1 MAATALGLK
10 EIGGADPRNSPRR
23 HQRSG
28 CRLNPALAPSGRPR
42 PIDCRPWL
50 IRGRPVTTFLAR
62 ICAFKCFDAFIL
74 IFPLYVVVFA
84 DAGLSPV
91 QIGVCLTVWSATNF
105 ALQIPSGVIAD
116 RWSRRHVLAFAQS
129 ARAAGF
135 IVWLLYP
142 HFWGF
147 LAGLMLWG
155 VKSAFTSGTFEALLY
170 DELKARDQ
178 ATRYVRVIGQARAAQ
193 AVAVLAAAIGAALAA
208 PYGYPVCIAAGL
220 ASTGAA
226 MAAAL
231 NLPPAQR
238 ALLTHGR
245 EYLSDLRRGLPMA
258 IGQPAVLG
266 ILVFSALVLAFGAAL
281 EEFWPIF
288 GAKVGLA
295 RPVIALFVGAQN
307 AIEAMVSL
315 VAWRLAFL
323 AIGSTPSSPSA
334 APCCSAPRRCSL
346 RRRWRCWPSTA
357 AFSRSSTSS
366 SRAAFSSSSPPITGR
381 RSGRSRA

>member
-1 MAATALGLK
+1 M
-10 EIGGADPRNSPRR
+10 
-23 HQRSG
+23 
-28 CRLNPALAPSGRPR
+28 
-42 PIDCRPWL
+42 
-50 IRGRPVTTFLAR
+50 TTFLAR
-62 ICAFKCFDAFIL
+62 ICAFKFFDAFIL
-74 IFPLYVVVFA
+74 ISPLYVVMFA

-135 IVWLLYP
+135 IVWMLYP

-147 LAGLMLWG
+147 LAGLVLWG

-178 ATRYVRVIGQARAAQ
+178 ATRYMRVIGQARAAQ

-238 ALLTHGR
+238 ALLTHGH
-245 EYLSDLRRGLPMA
+245 EYLSDLRRGLPIA
-258 IGQPAVLG
+258 IGQPAVLS

-315 VAWRLAFL
+315 VAWRVAFL
-323 AIGSTPSSPSA
+323 DKGWFHALFALGGALLLSAAALFTPPAMALLALYSGLFKIIDIVFEGRLQQLIPSNHRATIGSVKSLIAQIGLTGLYMSFGPIAQATSYRVAFAACGCSAIAIGLTTLA
-334 APCCSAPRRCSL
+334 WPRR
-346 RRRWRCWPSTA
+346 A
-357 AFSRSSTSS
+357 
-366 SRAAFSSSSPPITGR
+366 
-381 RSGRSRA
+381 